1 VYGKYFCL
9 GVALAIATPAA
20 ATAQVANLQIRVI
33 DGEGAVH
40 APGSRSLR
48 PLSVEVTDDT
58 GRPVEGAAVSFH
70 VADDPGSGPGGTF
83 ANGLR
88 TEVITTDVHGRVAL
102 HTLVLNRVPGRFE
115 IRIIAS
121 KEQARAGTVSFQYI
135 AGTGKGSAAQAGA
148 GGHRALWVVLLAAAA
163 GGATAGVLASRSGSQ
178 PPAVVETPPPLL
190 TIGAPSITLGKP

>member
-33 DGEGAVH
+33 DGEGVVH
-40 APGSRSLR
+40 APGSRNLR

-102 HTLVLNRVPGRFE
+102 HTLVVNHVPGRFE

-135 AGTGKGSAAQAGA
+135 AGTGKGAGA
-148 GGHRALWVVLLAAAA
+148 TAGGGHRALWLVLVAA
-163 GGATAGVLASRSGSQ
+163 GAAGAAAGVLASHSGSSPAAVLETS
-178 PPAVVETPPPLL
+178 PPVL